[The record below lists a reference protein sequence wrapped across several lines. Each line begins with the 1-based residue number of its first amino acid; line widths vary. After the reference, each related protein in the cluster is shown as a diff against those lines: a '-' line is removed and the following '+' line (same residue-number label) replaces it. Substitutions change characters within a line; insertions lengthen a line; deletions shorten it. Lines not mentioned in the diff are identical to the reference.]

1 VSAAEVPG
9 DAVVEDVAPPPVPAL
24 RARGLRL
31 EHHRRTVFGPLDV
44 DAEAGDLLVVQGPAG
59 SGKTSLLLALAG
71 RLAVDAEV
79 REVCGLPLPRAAR
92 AVRHRVALAELR
104 GVNDL
109 DDALTVEQ
117 HVAERLVI
125 HQPWWKPWVA
135 GARVAEVLD
144 RVDAALEANA
154 SLVESSRAARHV
166 RHGAEGQ
173 PAADPSA
180 PHRLRREEFV
190 SDLLPLERLVLG
202 VVLALLGHP
211 EVLVVDDVDALRDA
225 EDGARAW
232 AALLALDGYD
242 DDRGHH
248 ALTVVVTCQDAAAA
262 AAAAALPGLGTTTR
276 RVRVLPLRPDPT
288 PEGDPAPEGAP
299 APEGDPA
306 PEADP
311 AGGPLPTDPG
321 AL

>member
-1 VSAAEVPG
+1 MSAAEDPQGPG
-9 DAVVEDVAPPPVPAL
+9 PLEPEVGDLAAEDAVPPVPAL

-44 DAEAGDLLVVQGPAG
+44 DADAGDLLVVQGPSG

-71 RLAVDAEV
+71 RMAVEASSL
-79 REVCGLPLPRAAR
+79 EVCGLPLPGAAR

-117 HVAERLVI
+117 HVAERLVL

-135 GARVAEVLD
+135 GARVAGVLD
-144 RVDAALEANA
+144 RVDAALAANA
-154 SLVESSRAARHV
+154 SLVESARAARHV
-166 RHGAEGQ
+166 RRGREDADGADARG
-173 PAADPSA
+173 
-180 PHRLRREEFV
+180 PHRLRRREFV

-202 VVLALLGHP
+202 VVLALLGRP

-225 EDGARAW
+225 EDRRRAW

-248 ALTVVVTCQDAAAA
+248 PLTVVVTCQDASAARG
-262 AAAAALPGLGTTTR
+262 LPELSGGAPSR
-276 RVRVLPLRPDPT
+276 RVRVLSLQPADAGDDPDTT
-288 PEGDPAPEGAP
+288 PGAP
-299 APEGDPA
+299 
-306 PEADP
+306 
-311 AGGPLPTDPG
+311 
-321 AL
+321 